1 MGWFGCV
8 SDPKREEA
16 WAAEI
21 DALLKDL
28 PPETLVSVYDCH
40 I

>member
-1 MGWFGCV
+1 MGWWGAV
-8 SDPKREEA
+8 IDPKEEA
-16 WAAEI
+16 AWEANV